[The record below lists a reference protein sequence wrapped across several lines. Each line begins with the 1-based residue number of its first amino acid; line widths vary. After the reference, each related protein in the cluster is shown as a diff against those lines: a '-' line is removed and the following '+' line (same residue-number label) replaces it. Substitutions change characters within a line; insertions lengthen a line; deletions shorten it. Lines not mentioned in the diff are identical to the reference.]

1 MELEPIHFEAAKILG
16 RGGTELEAATAANVS
31 RSAISRWKRDGD
43 FKAAIL
49 AVSDPVRTA
58 IASHATMADVFELI
72 PERESKLVLKLERI
86 AIKLGEVL
94 ESRLDELEPSIDD
107 IPTRL
112 LPQFLRAYIE
122 CVSAIQATLDRL
134 SGYDLIVQEL
144 GKNGKNGQ
152 DTSKSSQD

>member
-1 MELEPIHFEAAKILG
+1 MELKPIHFEAAKILG

-31 RSAISRWKRDGD
+31 RSAISRWKRQPE
-43 FKAAIL
+43 FTAAIL

-58 IASHATMADVFELI
+58 IATHATMADVFELI
-72 PERESKLVLKLERI
+72 PERESKLILKLERI

-94 ESRLDELEPSIDD
+94 EQRLDELEPSIDD

-134 SGYDLIVQEL
+134 SGYDLIVQEI
-144 GKNGKNGQ
+144 GKNGK
-152 DTSKSSQD
+152 DVSKSSQN

>member
-1 MELEPIHFEAAKILG
+1 MELELVHYEAAKILG
-16 RGGTELEAATAANVS
+16 RGGTEMEAATAAHVS
-31 RSAISRWKRDGD
+31 RSAISRWKRDPD

-49 AVSDPVRTA
+49 AASDPVRAA
-58 IASHATMADVFELI
+58 IASHASAADVFELI

-94 ESRLDELEPSIDD
+94 EQRIDELEPTIDD

-122 CVSAIQATLDRL
+122 CVSAIQATMDRL
-134 SGYDLIVQEL
+134 SGYDLIVQEI
-144 GKNGKNGQ
+144 GKNGK
-152 DTSKSSQD
+152 DTSKSSSN

>member
-1 MELEPIHFEAAKILG
+1 MELEPKHYAAAKTLG
-16 RGGTELEAATAANVS
+16 RGGTEREAAAAANVS
-31 RSAISRWKRDGD
+31 LASITRWKRQPE
-43 FKAAIL
+43 FTAAIL

-58 IASHATMADVFELI
+58 IATHATMADVFELI

-86 AIKLGEVL
+86 ALKLGEIL

-144 GKNGKNGQ
+144 GKNGKVTGKSGQ
-152 DTSKSSQD
+152 D